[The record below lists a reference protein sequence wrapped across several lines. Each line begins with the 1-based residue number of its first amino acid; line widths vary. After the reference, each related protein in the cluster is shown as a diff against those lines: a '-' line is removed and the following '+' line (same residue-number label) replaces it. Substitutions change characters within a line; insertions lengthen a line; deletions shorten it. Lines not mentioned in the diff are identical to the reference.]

1 MATDYM
7 NLGFEPSDRG
17 DADDEG
23 KEGESATRL
32 SPPGT
37 NVRHHQLRRRRGGC
51 ASVDFVNSSSCEGGL
66 KDLPPP
72 TLPNFDS
79 LPVPPRHNSFHRCS
93 VSSDFGNQI
102 GGGGGGGNLFR
113 HRGRSFTQK
122 RLTRQRKLRHL
133 GTDELPTMLTER
145 RCSNSQPVSPDSSE
159 KPPSPPGD
167 GSGRYFPVPQPLPL
181 PHRRFH
187 RRLQSAGP
195 NLGSGHNIGSPDK
208 IPFSSFRGKVRHS
221 SDQEIITLNRSRYS
235 PPESPDFIAKARSS
249 PGNSDR
255 RSVSPLPQPLPRPDS
270 FLSRRPE
277 SPVRTLSRRPD
288 SPLRSPNGSGKS
300 SSSRNDQNEI
310 ASRPA
315 SRSSSNCHEINLLPR
330 SSSTSYFANLF
341 PSRLATEPPLISI
354 SNRRKELP
362 KDLNV
367 CLSCKSGSVHSPQST
382 SSSCSSR
389 AVSPHR
395 STAAGNCLPC
405 PDEVH
410 FHSDFEVPEFRPS
423 GNISPSSLVK
433 RAQSSPDVSPL
444 PSPTLQKSFP
454 CPRSPSKSPVPW
466 HHTSEGSINQ
476 LNPCPLPLPP
486 PSVAA
491 SPPQSYNPSPCRS
504 PRAMLEKT
512 PTPPR
517 RNQWQK
523 GKLIGRG
530 TYGSV
535 YVGTNR
541 DTGALCAIKEVD
553 IIPDDPKSA
562 ECVKQLEQEIKVL
575 RHLKHPNI
583 VQYLGSE
590 TVDDHFNIYLEYV
603 YPGSISKYLQEH
615 CEDITESIVRNFTRH
630 ILSGLAFLHGT
641 KTIHRDIKGAN
652 LLVDASGIVKL
663 ADFGMAKHLAGISYQ
678 LSLKGTPH
686 WMAPEV
692 IQAVMQKD
700 GSPDLAFAVDIWS
713 LGCTVIEMF
722 TGKPPWGDLQGPQ
735 AMFKV
740 LNKSPPIPEALSA
753 EGKDFLLSCFRRN
766 PADRPTAL
774 ALLEHPFVTGYSSD
788 LNGKT
793 SSPAPS
799 FAMLM
804 DKPQAPRKP
813 AARRFDILPTLQGTR
828 TMIETLS
835 INKQVISNMPVSNHP
850 LSILRSHGREV
861 SYM

>member
-1 MATDYM
+1 MAREYLG
-7 NLGFEPSDRG
+7 LGFDPSENSN
-17 DADDEG
+17 ADDEG
-23 KEGESATRL
+23 KEEEVGRRR
-32 SPPGT
+32 SPPGK
-37 NVRHHQLRRRRGGC
+37 NAKQQQQQLRRRRGGC
-51 ASVDFVNSSSCEGGL
+51 ASMDFGNSSSSEVGL
-66 KDLPPP
+66 KELPPP
-72 TLPNFDS
+72 ALLNFDS
-79 LPVPPRHNSFHRCS
+79 LPVPPRHNSFHRVS
-93 VSSDFGNQI
+93 SSDFANQI
-102 GGGGGGGNLFR
+102 AGGGGISLR

-133 GTDELPTMLTER
+133 SADELTILTER
-145 RCSNSQPVSPDSSE
+145 RSNSQLVSPDSLE

-167 GSGRYFPVPQPLPL
+167 RSDQSGRRFPVPQPLPL

-187 RRLQSAGP
+187 RRQHSAGS
-195 NLGSGHNIGSPDK
+195 NLGPGHPLGSPDI
-208 IPFSSFRGKVRHS
+208 IPLSSSRKVRHY
-221 SDQEIITLNRSRYS
+221 SDQDIFSLNRGRQHS
-235 PPESPDFIAKARSS
+235 PPESPDFIAKARSTPS
-249 PGNSDR
+249 NPDR
-255 RSVSPLPQPLPRPDS
+255 QSVSPLPQPLPRPDS
-270 FLSRRPE
+270 SLGRRPE
-277 SPVRTLSRRPD
+277 SPACTSGPD
-288 SPLRSPNGSGKS
+288 HFRSPEGSGKS
-300 SSSRNDQNEI
+300 SASRNDQNEI
-310 ASRPA
+310 AASRPA
-315 SRSSSNCHEINLLPR
+315 SRSTSNCQEIILLPR
-330 SSSTSYFANLF
+330 SSSTSCFANLF
-341 PSRLATEPPLISI
+341 PSRLATEPPLKSL
-354 SNRRKELP
+354 SNRRRELP
-362 KDLNV
+362 KDLKI
-367 CLSCKSGSVHSPQST
+367 CLSCKSGSVHSPQS
-382 SSSCSSR
+382 SCSSQPT
-389 AVSPHR
+389 STQR
-395 STAAGNCLPC
+395 STKPENCLPC
-405 PDEVH
+405 PDDVH
-410 FHSDFEVPEFRPS
+410 FHSDFEVPEFRLT
-423 GNISPSSLVK
+423 GIISPSSLVK

-454 CPRSPSKSPVPW
+454 NPRSPTKPPVPW
-466 HHTSEGSINQ
+466 HQTSEGSINQ

-486 PSVAA
+486 PLIVA
-491 SPPQSYNPSPCRS
+491 SPTQSYNPSPCRS
-504 PRAMLEKT
+504 PRPTLEKV
-512 PTPPR
+512 PTPLR

-541 DTGALCAIKEVD
+541 ETGALCAIKEVD

-615 CEDITESIVRNFTRH
+615 CGDITESIVRNFTRH

-641 KTIHRDIKGAN
+641 KTIHRRVEDIKGAN
-652 LLVDASGIVKL
+652 LLVDASGTVKL

-700 GSPDLAFAVDIWS
+700 GCPDLAFAVDIWS

-722 TGKPPWGDLQGPQ
+722 TGKPPWGELQGPQ

-774 ALLEHPFVTGYSSD
+774 ALLEHPFVTGHSSD

-799 FAMLM
+799 FTIPM
-804 DKPQAPRKP
+804 
-813 AARRFDILPTLQGTR
+813 AR
-828 TMIETLS
+828 
-835 INKQVISNMPVSNHP
+835 
-850 LSILRSHGREV
+850 
-861 SYM
+861 